1 MNKGTPGSGGGG
13 GGGSSGM
20 SSLLGGGAGGL
31 SGMLG
36 GGGGGGGGGKFG
48 TLMNVGMSLL
58 SRGGGGDI
66 GSMLG
71 SLINQSNSGQWKK
84 QTPVLSCNE
93 VEPPLDLNGFSF
105 CLISRVLDLNCP
117 FVKFQASSGDPCR
130 LWWHP

>member
-1 MNKGTPGSGGGG
+1 MHRSLKELNKGTPGSGGGGG

-20 SSLLGGGAGGL
+20 SSLLGGGGGGL

-58 SRGGGGDI
+58 SRGGGDI

-93 VEPPLDLNGFSF
+93 VLPPLDLDRVELGILSNIKGPGSTLPIHPYSGF
-105 CLISRVLDLNCP
+105 
-117 FVKFQASSGDPCR
+117 Q
-130 LWWHP
+130 W